1 MQYTCQ
7 LLFCL
12 LLKYRSFFFYC
23 YNRCPC
29 GPEDFDPKVVRNAIR
44 RCEGN
49 FESGAEWGLV
59 NDNECSEF
67 GATARMLCNLALVC
81 IYTLMYV

>member
-1 MQYTCQ
+1 MYGAAI
-7 LLFCL
+7 LFPGHPYIESATAL
-12 LLKYRSFFFYC
+12 SN
-23 YNRCPC
+23 NRCPC
-29 GPEDFDPKVVRNAIR
+29 GPEDFDPKVVRNATR
-44 RCEGN
+44 RCEGD
-49 FESGAEWGLV
+49 FESGAEWGPV